1 LRGQKKKENNK
12 TTIRHKSPSR
22 NNKNISQ
29 ASNKYGKS
37 GGTNKREQN
46 NRLSMDSYGKVQTY
60 INESNNNSLEG
71 SPDSQ
76 PSIDKN
82 QRVERTQ
89 NAINNLG

>member
-1 LRGQKKKENNK
+1 
-12 TTIRHKSPSR
+12 
-22 NNKNISQ
+22 
-29 ASNKYGKS
+29 
-37 GGTNKREQN
+37 
-46 NRLSMDSYGKVQTY
+46 MDSYGKVQTY